1 MAGANPHEST
11 MPALDEFDHRL
22 WEVDLTLRR
31 VTHVSGFSARVCSMP
46 MSEAELRALNADG
59 LVAIGTMRGDGGARW
74 AVLATSAAI
83 EAGEGWAARQRSTA
97 FNEKGVSIL
106 GRHAALAW
114 MRSQL
119 PPPTI
124 EEAAPLRPLH
134 SSFR

>member
-1 MAGANPHEST
+1 MAGTQTCVPA
-11 MPALDEFDHRL
+11 MPAPDEFDHRL
-22 WEVDLTLRR
+22 WEVELPSRR

-59 LVAIGTMRGDGGARW
+59 LVAIGTMRGDGGTRW

-83 EAGEGWAARQRSTA
+83 ETGEGWTARQRSSA
-97 FNEKGVSIL
+97 LKEKGVSML

-114 MRSQL
+114 MRSQM

-134 SSFR
+134 SIFR